1 MKNSDVWSANAGDAY
16 RELAPAVLGYL
27 RSERARD
34 PEDLLG
40 EVFLQVTRD
49 LPRFRGDRDDL
60 RRWVFTIARHRL
72 VDDVR
77 RRARRPQELDRELP
91 DRPAPLPAE
100 EIDPDLV
107 AALALL
113 TDDQREV
120 IVLRFVA
127 DLPLHD
133 VARVTKRRVGAVKAL
148 QHRALISLA
157 RILTTS
163 TDAYGRDDEPHA

>member
-1 MKNSDVWSANAGDAY
+1 LTNAEVWPPNAGNVY
-16 RELAPAVLGYL
+16 RDLAPAVLGYL
-27 RSERARD
+27 RSERVPD

-72 VDDVR
+72 VDDSR

-91 DRPAPLPAE
+91 DTAAQPPAE
-100 EIDPDLV
+100 AIDPELV
-107 AALALL
+107 AALAML

-127 DLPLHD
+127 DLPLD
-133 VARVTKRRVGAVKAL
+133 VVARVTKRRIGAVKAM
-148 QHRALISLA
+148 QHRALAALG
-157 RILTTS
+157 RILTTPA
-163 TDAYGRDDEPHA
+163 DAYRRDDEPSA

>member
-1 MKNSDVWSANAGDAY
+1 MTTADGRPLDAGDAY

-27 RSERARD
+27 RSERVRD

-49 LPRFRGDRDDL
+49 LARFRGDRDDL

-72 VDDVR
+72 VDDSR
-77 RRARRPQELDRELP
+77 RRSRRPQMVDSELP
-91 DRPAPLPAE
+91 DTAAPPAADAF
-100 EIDPDLV
+100 DPELV

-120 IVLRFVA
+120 I
-127 DLPLHD
+127 
-133 VARVTKRRVGAVKAL
+133 AL
-148 QHRALISLA
+148 
-157 RILTTS
+157 
-163 TDAYGRDDEPHA
+163 